1 MATYDLEEQ
10 EQLDEIK
17 VWWKQYG
24 NLVVSLL
31 TAASIAVIAWQGWN
45 WYQRNQAAQASMV
58 YGVLQKAVAEKDS
71 QRIKAAS
78 GELLEKFSGTT
89 YAPLGALITAKAMF
103 EAGDAKT
110 AKAQLSWVVEH
121 GKDELRDLA
130 RVRLAAVLLDEKV
143 YDEALKQLDGSF
155 SAGFASRVAET
166 RGDVLDAQGKSR
178 RRAPPT
184 SWHLPGLMK
193 VTRQERARIHCR
205 TSRLMR
211 HIVTCCSR
219 SSIRSGRASN
229 EPTLR
234 CSLAA
239 ISAGGLLDHRVDEPV
254 RQFERAEDG
263 RVAADQGNGR
273 SPRALA

>member
-166 RGDVLDAQGKSR
+166 RGDVLDAQGKKPEARTAYQLALTRLDEGDKTGKGKNSLQDKQAN
-178 RRAPPT
+178 APYRDM
-184 SWHLPGLMK
+184 LQQKLD
-193 VTRQERARIHCR
+193 
-205 TSRLMR
+205 
-211 HIVTCCSR
+211 
-219 SSIRSGRASN
+219 
-229 EPTLR
+229 
-234 CSLAA
+234 SLGE
-239 ISAGGLLDHRVDEPV
+239 SK
-254 RQFERAEDG
+254 
-263 RVAADQGNGR
+263 
-273 SPRALA
+273 

>member
-24 NLVVSLL
+24 NLVVGLL
-31 TAASIAVIAWQGWN
+31 TAVSIGVIAWQGWN

-71 QRIKAAS
+71 QRIKAAG

-103 EAGDAKT
+103 DAGDAKT

-130 RVRLAAVLLDEKV
+130 RVRLAAVLLDEKA

-166 RGDVLDAQGKSR
+166 RGDVLDAQGKKPEARTAYQLALTRLDEGDKIGKGRNSLQDKQAN
-178 RRAPPT
+178 APYREM
-184 SWHLPGLMK
+184 LQQKLD
-193 VTRQERARIHCR
+193 
-205 TSRLMR
+205 
-211 HIVTCCSR
+211 
-219 SSIRSGRASN
+219 
-229 EPTLR
+229 
-234 CSLAA
+234 SLGE
-239 ISAGGLLDHRVDEPV
+239 SK
-254 RQFERAEDG
+254 
-263 RVAADQGNGR
+263 
-273 SPRALA
+273 

>member
-24 NLVVSLL
+24 NLVVGLL
-31 TAASIAVIAWQGWN
+31 TAVSIGVIAWQGWN

-71 QRIKAAS
+71 QRIKAAG

-103 EAGDAKT
+103 DAGDAKT

-130 RVRLAAVLLDEKV
+130 RVRLAAVLLDEKA

-166 RGDVLDAQGKSR
+166 RGDVLDAQGKKPEARTAYQLALTRLDEGDKTGKGRNSLQDKQAN
-178 RRAPPT
+178 APYREM
-184 SWHLPGLMK
+184 LQQKLD
-193 VTRQERARIHCR
+193 
-205 TSRLMR
+205 
-211 HIVTCCSR
+211 
-219 SSIRSGRASN
+219 
-229 EPTLR
+229 
-234 CSLAA
+234 SLGE
-239 ISAGGLLDHRVDEPV
+239 SK
-254 RQFERAEDG
+254 
-263 RVAADQGNGR
+263 
-273 SPRALA
+273 